1 MSVELAPNA
10 NIAFSE
16 AFFDELARAGVRH
29 VCICPGSRS
38 APLAIAAAGH
48 AALRSWSHVDERSAA
63 FFALGL
69 AKATR
74 APVALVCTSGT
85 AAANFH
91 PAVVEAHHARVPLL
105 VLTADRPP
113 ELRGWG
119 AGQTI
124 DQINLYGSAVR
135 WFAEAPVP
143 EASDAGLRHARALA
157 CRAVATAAGAPAGP
171 VHLNLPFRDPLDP
184 RRVQGDVASGLPER
198 VSEGRGL
205 LPYTAAA
212 QAVSP
217 PGPELTARLAERVRA
232 SERGVISCGPLDRP
246 DAADAIAGL
255 ARALGWPLL
264 AEPTSQ
270 LRRGAFVP
278 DAPVVATSDLF
289 LRDDRTAA
297 RLAPDFVLRFGD
309 TPTSKFLRLW
319 LERHRPD
326 DLVVV
331 DPDGAW
337 HDPSHLASAVLQV
350 DPVALCDALQ
360 RRLGRHRGS
369 PQWLECVLDVEAR
382 TVGAVDAALAGN
394 EGIFE
399 PRAVRELAAALPE
412 NALLYVSNSMPVRDL
427 DAFLPP
433 AAQPLRVLAN
443 RGANGIDGMVSSAL
457 GAGAGCSGAPVV
469 LLTGD
474 LAFLHDAGGLLAAHR
489 HGLSATVVVF
499 DNDGGGIFSFLPV
512 ARFGESVGFEEH
524 FRTPPGL
531 DLGAMARAY
540 GASFTRVASWEHFRA
555 ALKEGL
561 STEGVSVVSLPV
573 DRDAS
578 VEHHRAIDRAV
589 AAALDGVGGVR
600 HEATEPLGG
609 GSVLH
614 GEDGTR

>member
-1 MSVELAPNA
+1 MSVALAPNA
-10 NIAFSE
+10 NIAFAE
-16 AFFDELARAGVRH
+16 AFFDELTRAGLRH

-38 APLAIAAAGH
+38 APLAIAAGGH
-48 AALRSWSHVDERSAA
+48 EGLCSWSHVDERSAA

-74 APVALVCTSGT
+74 EPVALVCTSGT

-124 DQINLYGSAVR
+124 DQIGLYGSAVR
-135 WFAEAPVP
+135 WFVEAPLP

-157 CRAVATAAGAPAGP
+157 CRAVASATGTPAGP
-171 VHLNLPFRDPLDP
+171 AHLNLPFRDPLDP
-184 RRVQGDVASGLPER
+184 RRVQGDVASSLPER
-198 VSEGRGL
+198 AAEGRGL
-205 LPYTAAA
+205 LPYTSAARA
-212 QAVSP
+212 ESIP
-217 PGPELTARLAERVRA
+217 SPELTARLAERLRA
-232 SERGVISCGPLDRP
+232 SERGVITCGPLDRP
-246 DAADAIAGL
+246 DAADSIAGL
-255 ARALGWPLL
+255 AATLGWPLL

-270 LRRGAFVP
+270 LRRGPWVTGGHI
-278 DAPVVATSDLF
+278 VASSDLF
-289 LRDDRTAA
+289 LRDDRTTA
-297 RLAPDFVLRFGD
+297 RLAPDCVLRFGD

-319 LERHRPD
+319 LERHRPE

-331 DPDGAW
+331 DPDGIW
-337 HDPSHLASAVLQV
+337 HDPSHLASAVIQV
-350 DPVALCDALQ
+350 EPVALCDALR
-360 RRLGRHRGS
+360 RRLGRHEGN
-369 PQWLECVLDVEAR
+369 PAWLRSVLDSEAR
-382 TVGAVDAALAGN
+382 AAGAVDAALAGD

-412 NALLYVSNSMPVRDL
+412 DAILYVSNSMPVRDL
-427 DAFLPP
+427 DAFLPASP
-433 AAQPLRVLAN
+433 QPLRVLAN

-457 GAGAGCSGAPVV
+457 GAGAGCPGSPVV

-474 LAFLHDAGGLLAAHR
+474 LAFLHDAGGLLAARR

-512 ARFGESVGFEEH
+512 ARYGESVGFEEH

-531 DLGAMARAY
+531 DLGAVATAY
-540 GASFTRVASWEHFRA
+540 GAGFTRVGSWEHFRA
-555 ALKEGL
+555 ALKE
-561 STEGVSVVSLPV
+561 SFSAEGVSVISLPV

-589 AAALDGVGGVR
+589 AAALDVS
-600 HEATEPLGG
+600 LD
-609 GSVLH
+609 
-614 GEDGTR
+614 GEDGKR